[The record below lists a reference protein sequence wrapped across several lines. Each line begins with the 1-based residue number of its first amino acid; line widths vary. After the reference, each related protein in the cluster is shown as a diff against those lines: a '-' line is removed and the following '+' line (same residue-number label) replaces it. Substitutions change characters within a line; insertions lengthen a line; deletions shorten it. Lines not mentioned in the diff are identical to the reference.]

1 MTQPREPG
9 YISGAEFIEPPPEIA
24 AHFSESFA
32 QARARVAREKAE
44 TESLV
49 SNMETSEAG
58 EALEDN
64 PACPICG
71 TTLQEV
77 LYGMPTA
84 EAAHSG
90 KYLIMGCT
98 IMDDSPSEKWFCPKC
113 EAFVDEGVV
122 AG

>member
-24 AHFSESFA
+24 AHFSETFA
-32 QARARVAREKAE
+32 QARARVAREEAE
-44 TESLV
+44 TEGSV
-49 SNMETSEAG
+49 NNMESFESA

-64 PACPICG
+64 PACPTCG

-84 EAAHSG
+84 EAAHSR

-98 IMDDSPSEKWFCPKC
+98 IDDDSPSEKWFCPEC
-113 EAFVDEGVV
+113 EIFV
-122 AG
+122 A

>member
-24 AHFSESFA
+24 AAFSETFA
-32 QARARVAREKAE
+32 QARARVAREEAE
-44 TESLV
+44 TEGSV
-49 SNMETSEAG
+49 SNMEPSEST

-64 PACPICG
+64 PACPTCG

-84 EAAHSG
+84 EDAHSG

-98 IMDDSPSEKWFCPKC
+98 ILDDSPSEKWFCPKC
-113 EAFVDEGVV
+113 GMFV
-122 AG
+122 A

>member
-1 MTQPREPG
+1 MSTT
-9 YISGAEFIEPPPEIA
+9 AE
-24 AHFSESFA
+24 
-32 QARARVAREKAE
+32 
-44 TESLV
+44 
-49 SNMETSEAG
+49 
-58 EALEDN
+58 N
-64 PACPICG
+64 PACPICQ

-122 AG
+122 SG